1 MTTMKHALRSAW
13 AWLAEPTLMRRSVA
27 SVLVAFVV
35 VWAVL
40 LGYNFVNYKHTIT
53 RDPGLMKYGDAVLDS
68 LASITDPAHA
78 ATAVAA
84 TDHWTNIRRRQIGL
98 LPGVQMHEL
107 LDAASGQ
114 RVFASPGLQNV
125 ALPPA
130 TPRAEPFIEEAAL
143 QGRSFRVYTGRNAR
157 WVLRVFETKRTDSN
171 FLQYLSLIHI

>member
-68 LASITDPAHA
+68 LC
-78 ATAVAA
+78 
-84 TDHWTNIRRRQIGL
+84 L
-98 LPGVQMHEL
+98 LYT
-107 LDAASGQ
+107 
-114 RVFASPGLQNV
+114 SPS
-125 ALPPA
+125 
-130 TPRAEPFIEEAAL
+130 PR
-143 QGRSFRVYTGRNAR
+143 
-157 WVLRVFETKRTDSN
+157 D
-171 FLQYLSLIHI
+171 LSTSRMPSSA

>member
-27 SVLVAFVV
+27 SVLMAFVV

-68 LASITDPAHA
+68 LAQVTDPAHA

-84 TDHWTNIRRRQIGL
+84 TDHWTNVRRRQIGL

-107 LDAASGQ
+107 LDAAS
-114 RVFASPGLQNV
+114 VSYTHL
-125 ALPPA
+125 
-130 TPRAEPFIEEAAL
+130 RAH
-143 QGRSFRVYTGRNAR
+143 
-157 WVLRVFETKRTDSN
+157 ET
-171 FLQYLSLIHI
+171 

>member
-1 MTTMKHALRSAW
+1 MSTVKHSLRSAW

-35 VWAVL
+35 VWGVL
-40 LGYNFVNYKHTIT
+40 LAYNFVNYKHAIT

-68 LASITDPAHA
+68 LAPVTDPAHA
-78 ATAVAA
+78 ATAIAAIAA
-84 TDHWTNIRRRQIGL
+84 TDHWTNVRRRQVGL
-98 LPGVQMHEL
+98 QPGVQMHEL

-130 TPRAEPFIEEAAL
+130 APRAEPYIQEAAL
-143 QGRSFRVYTGRNAR
+143 QGRSFR
-157 WVLRVFETKRTDSN
+157 
-171 FLQYLSLIHI
+171 I